1 MSSVTGKGRAIS
13 AGGWY
18 GTAKCRPFNMLVKS
32 LHRYYLLGSCL
43 LLAGLLVFHS
53 TTPEKDFPQETVVSS
68 ITNSANQPIL
78 PILPYISANQTKVQ
92 LGEKLFHEPML
103 SENGR
108 VSCSSCHNLKTAGH
122 DGLPTSID
130 IRGGMD
136 ELNTPTL
143 FNASLNYSL
152 SWTGHIKTL
161 EEQIETV
168 MHNPKHMGSSWER
181 AMGRM
186 RADKTYQGL
195 FQSIY
200 PDGVTDEAVI
210 DALSEYERTLI
221 TPDSPFDRYLKGELN
236 AINKQAKAGYELFK
250 SYGCISC
257 HQGQNVGGQLFAKF
271 GLFRSFFNEKDK
283 LTNAD
288 LGRYRVTGKAVDRHV
303 FRVPSLRNVARTAP
317 YFHDGSITTLPDAV
331 RYMGD
336 LQLGR
341 RIPDEDVGLIV
352 SFLESLTGIYQGRAL

>member
-1 MSSVTGKGRAIS
+1 M
-13 AGGWY
+13 
-18 GTAKCRPFNMLVKS
+18 S

-43 LLAGLLVFHS
+43 LLAGLLVYHFA
-53 TTPEKDFPQETVVSS
+53 TPEKNFQQETVAAPVMS
-68 ITNSANQPIL
+68 SANEPIL
-78 PILPYISANQTKVQ
+78 PIRPYISEDPRKVQ

-108 VSCSSCHNLKTAGH
+108 VSCSNCHNIKAAGH

-143 FNASLNYSL
+143 FNASLNHSL
-152 SWTGHIKTL
+152 TWTGRFKTL

-168 MHNPKHMGSSWER
+168 MHNPKHMGSTWER

-186 RADKTYQGL
+186 RADKIYQGL
-195 FQSIY
+195 FESIY

-210 DALSEYERTLI
+210 DALAEYERTLI
-221 TPDSPFDRYLKGELN
+221 TPDSPFDRYLKGDLN
-236 AINKQAKAGYELFK
+236 AIDKQAIAGYELFK
-250 SYGCISC
+250 SYGCIAC
-257 HQGQNVGGQLFAKF
+257 HQGQNVGGQLFARF
-271 GLFRSFFNEKDK
+271 GLFRSSANEKDK
-283 LTNAD
+283 QTNAD
-288 LGRYRVTGKAVDRHV
+288 LGRYRVTGKSEDRHV
-303 FRVPSLRNVARTAP
+303 FRVPGLRNVARTAP
-317 YFHDGSITTLPDAV
+317 YFHDGSIVTLPDAV
-331 RYMGD
+331 RYMGE

-352 SFLESLTGIYQGRAL
+352 SFLESLTGSYQGRAL